1 MRKLLTAGIFGTI
14 LSLTGANYAGA
25 SIISRGFFDEAMENY
40 ATNTALDLKANQTDL
55 TALSNKIG
63 DAWPYSSDMSEGL
76 YNLSWQLYPQ
86 EITLE
91 NASDLVRFLFGGKIE
106 SGINQGGVLN
116 ILGQNVVVTG
126 AYDVNTGQ
134 IDKGFRSL
142 TQLTNG
148 WTSTDGTTYLGVKD
162 LNTKTGSYYWGPEN
176 EEYKYSNIPYLE
188 ELFPDLSPDKN
199 LAISNMAT
207 TILVNYTEPDF
218 PGLAGVTNQ
227 LLNGW
232 TNTDGDNFMG
242 LKELNALF
250 GYRADLKRYGFAIGS
265 AGSRVSAFTSGVPS
279 DYYEEMQELLDFNN
293 MTINYPNTMTDFM
306 KAFYGSGDDG
316 IIFSTFVGWGES
328 VDGKPKHKGLFG
340 LNDAINGSIDST
352 GNVIEP
358 GLYQI
363 TNGWTDAKG
372 GVIINPGLK
381 GMYNGWTE
389 YGNELPGLYEI
400 ANDILKFKRNFSDA
414 SILTLLAEGLREYT
428 YGNYYTGPIYPLWK
442 LSEGIDKIASIE
454 PKIGDL
460 PTEIPNV
467 DSIWDRYGFVENRGT
482 PIDLPDTI
490 GGMFAMLFNEDGSNN
505 VLSLRNIMA
514 RILMG
519 INLPT
524 GGRIEG
530 LANLSTAYNLVG
542 DSPIVTAVNANTA
555 KIGTLP
561 TEYATVG
568 AALTAMKSDIDAKNL
583 PSTSDDGQYVLT
595 AKKVGDT
602 ITYTWVKMDL
612 TNEEQAQ

>member
-14 LSLTGANYAGA
+14 LSLTGANYADA

-63 DAWPYSSDMSEGL
+63 DAWPYSSDISGGL

-106 SGINQGGVLN
+106 SGINQGGVLS
-116 ILGQNVVVTG
+116 ILGQSVVDIG

-134 IDKGFRSL
+134 IDEGFRSL

-199 LAISNMAT
+199 LAISNMANN
-207 TILVNYTEPDF
+207 ILVNYTQPDF
-218 PGLAGVTNQ
+218 PGLAGVTDK
-227 LLNGW
+227 LL
-232 TNTDGDNFMG
+232 
-242 LKELNALF
+242 
-250 GYRADLKRYGFAIGS
+250 
-265 AGSRVSAFTSGVPS
+265 
-279 DYYEEMQELLDFNN
+279 
-293 MTINYPNTMTDFM
+293 
-306 KAFYGSGDDG
+306 
-316 IIFSTFVGWGES
+316 
-328 VDGKPKHKGLFG
+328 
-340 LNDAINGSIDST
+340 
-352 GNVIEP
+352 
-358 GLYQI
+358 
-363 TNGWTDAKG
+363 NGWTDAKG
-372 GVIINPGLK
+372 GTIINPGLK
-381 GMYNGWTE
+381 GMYGGWTYDNGGLANPGLNGIYAGWTE
-389 YGNELPGLYEI
+389 AGYNFPGFGFISLGE
-400 ANDILKFKRNFSDA
+400 RNVIDSYDGHGTA
-414 SILTLLAEGLREYT
+414 RLLINGAKATTIDGVD
-428 YGNYYTGPIYPLWK
+428 YTGPVYPLWK
-442 LSEGIDKIASIE
+442 LSEGVDKIGSIE
-454 PKIGDL
+454 TKIGDL
-460 PTEIPNV
+460 PTEIPNMV
-467 DSIWDRYGFVENRGT
+467 STWTKYGFVENPGT

-490 GGMFAMLFNEDGSNN
+490 GGMFAMLFNEDTSYNG
-505 VLSLRNIMA
+505 LSLGNIMGK
-514 RILMG
+514 ILMG
-519 INLPT
+519 FDAI
-524 GGRIEG
+524 GSRIEG
-530 LANLSTAYNLVG
+530 LANLTSVYNLRG

-555 KIGTLP
+555 KIGTVP
-561 TEYATVG
+561 DGYDNVG